1 MLHLLS
7 VGFCPYGMYIVME
20 RIVFDGARRCLI
32 IKLFW
37 TKNSLMSFHNIGSP
51 SGLLLREAAC

>member
-7 VGFCPYGMYIVME
+7 VGFCPYGMRIVME
-20 RIVFDGARRCLI
+20 RIVFDGTSRCLS

-37 TKNSLMSFHNIGSP
+37 VKSELIFFP
-51 SGLLLREAAC
+51 